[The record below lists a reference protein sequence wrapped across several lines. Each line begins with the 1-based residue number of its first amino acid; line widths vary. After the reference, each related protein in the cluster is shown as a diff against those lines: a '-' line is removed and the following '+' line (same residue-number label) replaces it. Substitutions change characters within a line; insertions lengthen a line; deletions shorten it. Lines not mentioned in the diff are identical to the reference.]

1 MLNPEV
7 THAAFSL
14 KPIDTADVNGAAP
27 RLYDAV
33 GIPFSMNI
41 CRLLPSSHQY
51 LPQWALRPYSAQGR
65 IRCDPV
71 FGVRLGPLGFEPR
84 TKGFMR
90 RLDSAILVGHQAL
103 TRVTKLCVRKCASKY
118 RVFDRGF
125 LDQKHFRMQSLC
137 KN

>member
-1 MLNPEV
+1 MLPDASPEIQFLAIRMLNPEV

-84 TKGFMR
+84 TKG
-90 RLDSAILVGHQAL
+90 L
-103 TRVTKLCVRKCASKY
+103 
-118 RVFDRGF
+118 
-125 LDQKHFRMQSLC
+125 
-137 KN
+137 